1 MAPASPPR
9 LNFFVDGSLGRIKVP
24 TLLRAA
30 GIELRT
36 LAEVYGIPADE
47 RVADLEWLELA
58 GNHSWP
64 ILMKDGRIRRNPA
77 ERAALVQHGVQA
89 FCLTNGNIL
98 AAAMADEFLAA
109 MDRIV
114 EACRAE
120 SPCLYAVSR
129 GRLRKLDLS

>member
-1 MAPASPPR
+1 MTPASPPPKG
-9 LNFFVDGSLGRIKVP
+9 FFVDRSVGRLKAP
-24 TLLRAA
+24 ALLRAA

-47 RVADLEWLELA
+47 SVTDLEWLELA
-58 GNHSWP
+58 GSRGWP
-64 ILMKDGRIRRNPA
+64 VLMKDARIRRNPA

-98 AAAMADEFLAA
+98 AAAMAEEFLAA

-114 EACRAE
+114 EVCHAE
-120 SPCLYAVSR
+120 SPCLYAVS
-129 GRLRKLDLS
+129 GGNLRRIDLS